1 MTKPITLLSIFLCV
15 SLFASACSIAKPLP
29 DEPLVDRY
37 WRAVEIVGKPVA
49 ATNARAEPHI
59 VLDMHQHT
67 HGSDGCNRF
76 NGEYASANGLRFGH
90 LASTRMACMP
100 PVDAV
105 ARDFTSALSKTANY
119 RISGRQ
125 MELLDAE
132 DRVLMRLDA
141 TFLK

>member
-1 MTKPITLLSIFLCV
+1 MTKLITLLSF
-15 SLFASACSIAKPLP
+15 SLLISACAIPKGTP

-37 WRAVEIVGKPVA
+37 WRAVEIAGKPVVV
-49 ATNARAEPHI
+49 TNNRAEPHF
-59 VLDMHQHT
+59 VLDAQQHT

-76 NGEYASANGLRFGH
+76 NGEYVSAQGLRFGR

-105 ARDFTSALSKTANY
+105 AGAFTSALSKTVNY

-125 MELLDAE
+125 IELLDAE